1 MTLSLTQILKRT
13 EYNDDEQHQFISEHR
28 IDSPPPPPTDYAMD
42 IEEESSTP
50 YSQDVLEM
58 LRLNYS
64 FSSPSVDIVGSA
76 GFVQNL
82 DELSVSG
89 TDKHSICVFLSQIV
103 KKLIISP
110 HLFDLDP
117 GNYSPLEHLF
127 KFADVQR
134 LLKRSFCI
142 LLSSINGM

>member
-1 MTLSLTQILKRT
+1 
-13 EYNDDEQHQFISEHR
+13 
-28 IDSPPPPPTDYAMD
+28 MD
-42 IEEESSTP
+42 IEESSTP

-76 GFVQNL
+76 DYTWETLLLALGFVQNL

-89 TDKHSICVFLSQIV
+89 TDKHSICVFLALIV
-103 KKLIISP
+103 KNLKSVISP
-110 HLFDLDP
+110 HLFDLSP

-127 KFADVQR
+127 KFADVQQ
-134 LLKRSFCI
+134 LSKDLFVFCSPQSMACEWI
-142 LLSSINGM
+142 LGVHSATVVLYIC